1 MMRVFRAALL
11 CCLAVAAL
19 AVAACGSNSEAND
32 YVDQVNAV
40 QTEFLNA
47 MTDAASTPPA
57 NASQAGELISSMED
71 AFNTAAEDLQAI
83 SPPDDVADLHQQLI
97 DKMSELGDKVAEVSD
112 ALKSGSQQQA
122 QQAALELQD
131 ALLQA
136 QTEVTDLTSQINDE
150 LGG

>member
-1 MMRVFRAALL
+1 MRVLRAALL
-11 CCLAVAAL
+11 CCLTVAAL
-19 AVAACGSNSEAND
+19 ALAACGNSEQND

-47 MTDAASTPPA
+47 MTAAASTPPT
-57 NASQAGELISSMED
+57 NPSQAGDLISSMED

-97 DKMSELGDKVAEVSD
+97 DKMSELGDKVSEVGK
-112 ALKSGSQQQA
+112 ALKSGNQQQA
-122 QQAALELQD
+122 QQAAQELQD

-136 QTEVTDLTSQINDE
+136 QTDVTDLTTQINDQ
-150 LGG
+150 LG